1 MDNTAFFITAYDC
14 FMMLLGIVIEAALI
28 IIAISFALHYITKFI
43 DSITRLIYALIA
55 AAYQQRYDAE
65 VLKGEEGERC
75 DNNAAP
81 CS

>member
-55 AAYQQRYDAE
+55 VAYQQRCDARD
-65 VLKGEEGERC
+65 LEEKEGVPC
-75 DNNAAP
+75 DNDAAP